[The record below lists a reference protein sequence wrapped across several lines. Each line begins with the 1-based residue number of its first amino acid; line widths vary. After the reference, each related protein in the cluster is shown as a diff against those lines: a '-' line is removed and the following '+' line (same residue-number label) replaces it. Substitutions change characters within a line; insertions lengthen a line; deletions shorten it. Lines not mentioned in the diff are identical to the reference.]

1 MTRRMVL
8 VLLVCL
14 TWVAGWA
21 VPEVEPPDCS
31 RPSLMTRSRQVQVAQ
46 RLELSCAA
54 HPPTSQPVLT
64 TVAPAVPQVEATVQA
79 GPRAPPV

>member
-1 MTRRMVL
+1 MTRRLLL

-14 TWVAGWA
+14 TWLAGWA
-21 VPEVEPPDCS
+21 VPEVEPPDYS
-31 RPSLMTRSRQVQVAQ
+31 RPSLMTRTRQVQVAQ

-54 HPPTSQPVLT
+54 HPPTFQPVVI
-64 TVAPAVPQVEATVQA
+64 TVAPPVQVEATVQA